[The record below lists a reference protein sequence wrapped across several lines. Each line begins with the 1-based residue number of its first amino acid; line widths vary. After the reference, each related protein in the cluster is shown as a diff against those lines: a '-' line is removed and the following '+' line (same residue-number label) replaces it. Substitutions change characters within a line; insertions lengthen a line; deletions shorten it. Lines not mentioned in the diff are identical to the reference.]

1 MGGSLKVTVL
11 NPKRIVFEGEAK
23 SVFLTG
29 DAAEFELL
37 DHHAPI
43 VSLLRPGNVVID
55 WTTTIPIKKGMV
67 RFENNECVIL
77 IE

>member
-1 MGGSLKVTVL
+1 ML
-11 NPKRIVFEGEAK
+11 NPKKMVFEGEAA

-43 VSLLRPGNVVID
+43 ISLLRPGNVTID
-55 WTTTIPIKKGMV
+55 WTTRIPIKKGMV
-67 RFENNECVIL
+67 RFENNECVVL
-77 IE
+77 VE